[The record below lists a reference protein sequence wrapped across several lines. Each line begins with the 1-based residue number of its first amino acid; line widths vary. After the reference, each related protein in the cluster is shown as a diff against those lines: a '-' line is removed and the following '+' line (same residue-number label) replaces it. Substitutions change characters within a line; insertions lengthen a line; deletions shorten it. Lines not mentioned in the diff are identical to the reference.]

1 MTVEDTILAKLTA
14 AFAPES
20 LAVENDSA
28 RHAGHA
34 SAAHHARGPGVTTGQ
49 THFNV
54 VMVAAAFA
62 GKSRV
67 ERSRMVH
74 DALKD
79 ELAGSVHALA
89 LKLSAPGEGGGRGV

>member
-1 MTVEDTILAKLTA
+1 MSMEDRIRAKLEA
-14 AFAPES
+14 AFAPVA
-20 LAVENDSA
+20 LDVENDSA

-34 SAAHHARGPGVTTGQ
+34 SLTHHLRSQGRGPEAATGE

-54 VMVAAAFA
+54 AMVSAAFA
-62 GKSRV
+62 GKGRV

-79 ELAGSVHALA
+79 ELAGPVHALA
-89 LKLSAPGEGGGRGV
+89 LKLKAPGEA